1 MTFFLEVNKKAIAN
15 DARLFIAN
23 QLAATLDI
31 SNILEA
37 RKIYEYLIENGCNY
51 KTLHYNYAVL
61 ISKSGKFEEAKK
73 HLQKRIRLV

>member
-1 MTFFLEVNKKAIAN
+1 MCIRDSYYLEILSKESRYDLLLEVNKKAIANDARLFIAN

-37 RKIYEYLIENGCNY
+37 RKIYEYLIE
-51 KTLHYNYAVL
+51 KWL
-61 ISKSGKFEEAKK
+61 
-73 HLQKRIRLV
+73 